1 MIDRDDNH
9 GNEPPEGLRALE
21 RELQSIRIEERASF
35 GPELR
40 AELERAYREG
50 LPGETVGAGRPVRT
64 LLAASLGGLLVAG
77 LLVPQARAGLVRF
90 LGSVGQEPEVR
101 ELSLPRSELPEVTM
115 DRPEL
120 DPGPL
125 DRGGPVFPG
134 RRGGLPAEEPTV
146 NAPSGGYAFPEIL
159 DRGRTQVLIERF
171 YPDSL
176 QALGV
181 GGRVGLLAWI
191 STEGGVRDVRVTLP
205 SGLSALDEAAVL
217 AARELH
223 FRPARRDGVARP
235 AWVEFAI
242 EFRPPP
248 PPAEDT
254 VVLR

>member
-101 ELSLPRSELPEVTM
+101 ELSLPRSE
-115 DRPEL
+115 
-120 DPGPL
+120 
-125 DRGGPVFPG
+125 
-134 RRGGLPAEEPTV
+134 
-146 NAPSGGYAFPEIL
+146 
-159 DRGRTQVLIERF
+159 
-171 YPDSL
+171 
-176 QALGV
+176 
-181 GGRVGLLAWI
+181 
-191 STEGGVRDVRVTLP
+191 
-205 SGLSALDEAAVL
+205 
-217 AARELH
+217 
-223 FRPARRDGVARP
+223 
-235 AWVEFAI
+235 
-242 EFRPPP
+242 
-248 PPAEDT
+248 
-254 VVLR
+254 

>member
-1 MIDRDDNH
+1 M
-9 GNEPPEGLRALE
+9 
-21 RELQSIRIEERASF
+21 
-35 GPELR
+35 
-40 AELERAYREG
+40 
-50 LPGETVGAGRPVRT
+50 
-64 LLAASLGGLLVAG
+64 
-77 LLVPQARAGLVRF
+77 
-90 LGSVGQEPEVR
+90 
-101 ELSLPRSELPEVTM
+101 
-115 DRPEL
+115 
-120 DPGPL
+120 
-125 DRGGPVFPG
+125 
-134 RRGGLPAEEPTV
+134 